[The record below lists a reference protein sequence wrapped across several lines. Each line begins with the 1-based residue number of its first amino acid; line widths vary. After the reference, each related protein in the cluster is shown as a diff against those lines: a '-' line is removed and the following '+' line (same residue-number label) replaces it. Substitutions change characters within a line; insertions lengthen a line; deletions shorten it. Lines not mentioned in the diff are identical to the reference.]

1 MNAPAAVLPGMP
13 VHPELPAEPPFTVMP
28 TLHGPS
34 SWHDVVDTKAGHTI
48 AVCPK
53 RCFAREIADALTE
66 RRAKRATQ

>member
-1 MNAPAAVLPGMP
+1 MSAAHTNLVVPTT
-13 VHPELPAEPPFTVMP
+13 PAESPFSVMP
-28 TLHGPS
+28 TLHGPE
-34 SWHDVVDTKAGHTI
+34 SWFDVVDSKAGHTV